1 VAHPNQGLA
10 ILMFM
15 LFTLATV
22 VVVAV
27 SKAAMARSRSSFA
40 PWSVWRLYRRTF
52 VALAVIWVLA
62 AVVLAVPGMSRWIAV
77 GLVVVAF
84 LVFFS
89 GLLLDLEAYRSGRQP
104 SS

>member
-10 ILMFM
+10 ILMFI

-22 VVVAV
+22 LVVVL
-27 SKAAMARSRSSFA
+27 SKIAMARSRSSFA
-40 PWSVWRLYRRTF
+40 PWSVWRLYRRTL
-52 VALAVIWVLA
+52 VALAVTWALA

-104 SS
+104 SR